1 MVLPPTRSTARAR
14 ARLAGLPGGGGTPL
28 ALGLDAAAALAGQVK
43 RTGQTP
49 FVVLMTD
56 GRANVAR
63 TARAGARRRWKMRST
78 PGGGCSRPASPR
90 SPSTRPPRRVR
101 ARPRTW
107 RGSPRRWARRASP
120 PGRRFGRGQRGG
132 ARFDIEASGAG
143 PMIFGPAPLAF
154 ERDGRD
160 WPNREASAFVDDARR
175 PLARAADGRRAAMSP
190 DPRHGR
196 LDPFLRGAD
205 PLLAAR
211 FDVIAPDLVGHGFTR
226 TERSPDL
233 SLPGMARAVAGA
245 SESARLPRRRSSSAI
260 RRARP
265 SSPACASTARSRR
278 RSSSAS
284 TAPSCRSRARPRYL
298 FPSIA
303 KLLFVNP
310 LAPRLF
316 AWAAD
321 RKAVEN
327 LIRGTGSKLDAR
339 GLDLYARLLGNAA
352 HVGGALGMMA
362 NWDLATMRRDLPK
375 LKPKVVLIVGDN
387 DKAVSPGDAA
397 ALARE
402 IPGAVGR
409 DRHGDWAPHPR
420 GEAGGGRPT

>member
-1 MVLPPTRSTARAR
+1 
-14 ARLAGLPGGGGTPL
+14 
-28 ALGLDAAAALAGQVK
+28 
-43 RTGQTP
+43 
-49 FVVLMTD
+49 
-56 GRANVAR
+56 
-63 TARAGARRRWKMRST
+63 
-78 PGGGCSRPASPR
+78 
-90 SPSTRPPRRVR
+90 
-101 ARPRTW
+101 
-107 RGSPRRWARRASP
+107 
-120 PGRRFGRGQRGG
+120 
-132 ARFDIEASGAG
+132 
-143 PMIFGPAPLAF
+143 MIFAPAPLAF

-160 WPNREASAFVDDARR
+160 WPNRDASAFVTT
-175 PLARAADGRRAAMSP
+175 
-190 DPRHGR
+190 
-196 LDPFLRGAD
+196 RGARWHVQRMGEGPQCLLIHGTGASTHSFAALI

-211 FDVIAPDLVGHGFTR
+211 FEVIAPDLVGHGFTR

-233 SLPGMARAVAGA
+233 SLPGMARAVAGLLKA
-245 SESARLPRRRSSSAI
+245 LDFRPKVVVGHSAGAAILARMCLDGAIAPALLVSLNGAFLPFEGA
-260 RRARP
+260 A
-265 SSPACASTARSRR
+265 
-278 RSSSAS
+278 
-284 TAPSCRSRARPRYL
+284 RYL

-402 IPGAVGR
+402 IPGAAVETVTGTGHLSHEEKPEAAA
-409 DRHGDWAPHPR
+409 DLIF
-420 GEAGGGRPT
+420 GEAERLGVIGVAQSAPRRRKKSP